1 MDSTP
6 SPMASFRLMHRQ
18 TGAVLPGY
26 RVLSATEIEIHEAN
40 HRLRTAGSPM
50 RFVIDLHPAGG
61 SASGGSASG
70 GSASGGVQPSAPAL
84 AEVLQGEAAVCD
96 ARETAHPEPVLISS
110 NPA

>member
-1 MDSTP
+1 
-6 SPMASFRLMHRQ
+6 MASFRLMHRQ

-61 SASGGSASG
+61 SASGG
-70 GSASGGVQPSAPAL
+70 VQPLTPAL
-84 AEVLQGEAAVCD
+84 AEALQGEPAVCD